1 MVATLNA
8 YGLPPYEDAL
18 IESVRDCVTVIVTV
32 ADVDGEYVESPA
44 SSARTL
50 HVPPV
55 ALAVRVEPEIEQY
68 RVPDSIV

>member
-1 MVATLNA
+1 M
-8 YGLPPYEDAL
+8 

-32 ADVDGEYVESPA
+32 ADVDGEYVESPE

-68 RVPDSIV
+68 SVPDSIV

>member
-1 MVATLNA
+1 
-8 YGLPPYEDAL
+8 
-18 IESVRDCVTVIVTV
+18 VIVTV
-32 ADVDGEYVESPA
+32 ADVDGEYVESPE

-68 RVPDSIV
+68 SVPDSIV